1 MTEIRAMYVLAFAG
15 LVSGCTVGPN
25 YRAPATTM
33 PDAYNARATTRPAL
47 ARATTRRVDIT
58 RWWRSLHDP
67 ELDSLVDRAIVANP
81 DLEIALTRLQEART
95 YETIVLGGALPVAE
109 ASGAAARGSGTNS
122 TKGRVSGPLNAGTN
136 TTGLKEI
143 TQVVGFD
150 AGWELDLFG
159 RYRREIE
166 AAGDETQAMIEQRND
181 VLITLVADVARAYMD
196 YRDLQARLSIATDNL
211 RIEQQS
217 VDLVQERFNRGLTNE
232 LDLAL
237 ARRQLATLQSEIA
250 PLYAQLAVAERRI
263 AVLLGE
269 YPGSLDVELA
279 KPAPL
284 PVVPEKFDPGI
295 PVDLI
300 RRRPDI
306 RQAERELAAGTA
318 RIGVATANLFPRVAV
333 TAGVGMQGQGLG
345 RVPGVNSFLWSA
357 GPTAY
362 WPLLDFGA
370 LDAMIDI
377 EHLRTHELLVSY
389 KRAILDAVAEVENAI
404 NSYDAQQQ
412 RLRDLANALT
422 ASERAVELAQQR
434 YDRGLTDYLNVLDAE
449 RQLYVLQDQYAVAQ
463 EDVVVQFIALYK
475 GLGGGWE
482 TYQAVPPIRKPQP
495 AIVATVREVIS
506 PENPEK

>member
-1 MTEIRAMYVLAFAG
+1 MV
-15 LVSGCTVGPN
+15 
-25 YRAPATTM
+25 
-33 PDAYNARATTRPAL
+33 
-47 ARATTRRVDIT
+47 
-58 RWWRSLHDP
+58 
-67 ELDSLVDRAIVANP
+67 
-81 DLEIALTRLQEART
+81 
-95 YETIVLGGALPVAE
+95 
-109 ASGAAARGSGTNS
+109 
-122 TKGRVSGPLNAGTN
+122 
-136 TTGLKEI
+136 
-143 TQVVGFD
+143 
-150 AGWELDLFG
+150 
-159 RYRREIE
+159 
-166 AAGDETQAMIEQRND
+166 EQRND
-181 VLITLVADVARAYMD
+181 VLITLIADVARAYMD
-196 YRDLQARLSIATDNL
+196 YRGLQSRLSIARDNL

-250 PLYAQLAVAERRI
+250 PLNAELIVAERRI
-263 AVLLGE
+263 AVLLNE
-269 YPGSLDVELA
+269 YPGALDVELS
-279 KPAPL
+279 KQAPL
-284 PVVPEKFDPGI
+284 PIVPEKIDSGL

-318 RIGVATANLFPRVAV
+318 RIGVATANLFPRVAI

-345 RVPGVNSFLWSA
+345 RVPGVNSFIWSA

-370 LDAMIDI
+370 LDAMIDM
-377 EHLRTHELLVSY
+377 ENLRTHELLVSY
-389 KRAILDAVAEVENAI
+389 KRAILAAVEEVENAI

-412 RLRDLANALT
+412 RLRALAGALT
-422 ASERAVELAQQR
+422 ASQRAVELAQQR

-449 RQLYVLQDQYAVAQ
+449 RQLYVLQDQYAVAR

-482 TYQAVPPIRKPQP
+482 KYQAIPSIRKPQP

-506 PENPEK
+506 PDNPQK